1 MKKENMMTPI
11 NHSYYGGGL
20 TCSSNDYQLSEFIQ
34 MKQRCQG
41 KLPMKRAVI
50 EVGPQA
56 DGSWCLGPSF
66 HFSNDSQLLDTDQSK
81 YVWIG
86 HLYDGPGIASCK
98 TACSINLPLSTDP
111 LWNMVT
117 WAKTH

>member
-1 MKKENMMTPI
+1 
-11 NHSYYGGGL
+11 
-20 TCSSNDYQLSEFIQ
+20 
-34 MKQRCQG
+34 
-41 KLPMKRAVI
+41 MKRAVI

-117 WAKTH
+117 WAKTHLKHNFILSMMIVGSSVMFLHYSMMVEKFFFVLYI